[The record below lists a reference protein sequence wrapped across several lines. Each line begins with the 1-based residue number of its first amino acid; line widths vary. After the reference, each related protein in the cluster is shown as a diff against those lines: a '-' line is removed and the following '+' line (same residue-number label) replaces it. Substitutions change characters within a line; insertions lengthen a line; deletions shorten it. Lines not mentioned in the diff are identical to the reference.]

1 MPFDPLTA
9 VMLGVLA
16 LLVFFMFRNSRKRK
30 ADLATLQ
37 DQMVP
42 GAEVMTNFGL
52 FGTLV
57 SIDDDSNVATIE
69 TSPGSTLRVH
79 RQTLARVIQDE
90 VIDDE
95 IPAEEMVAEGAPVV
109 NEPSLNESNRTE
121 PNRTEPSLNES
132 SLDTPAEKSQRTK
145 KTEI

>member
-1 MPFDPLTA
+1 MFGDPLTI

-30 ADLATLQ
+30 TDLASLQ
-37 DQMVP
+37 DKMVP

-69 TSPGSTLRVH
+69 TSPGSTVRVH
-79 RQTLARVIQDE
+79 RQTLARVVE
-90 VIDDE
+90 DDVVE
-95 IPAEEMVAEGAPVV
+95 DDVVEEDTVDADAVDHDALEGGASAAGDAPAGETTDDAQRAK
-109 NEPSLNESNRTE
+109 
-121 PNRTEPSLNES
+121 
-132 SLDTPAEKSQRTK
+132 KS
-145 KTEI
+145 EL

>member
-1 MPFDPLTA
+1 MFGDPLTI

-30 ADLATLQ
+30 TDLASLQ
-37 DQMVP
+37 DKMVP

-69 TSPGSTLRVH
+69 TSPGSTVRVH
-79 RQTLARVIQDE
+79 RQTLARVVE
-90 VIDDE
+90 DD
-95 IPAEEMVAEGAPVV
+95 VAEDDVVEEDTADADAVEHDALEGGA
-109 NEPSLNESNRTE
+109 SAAG
-121 PNRTEPSLNES
+121 
-132 SLDTPAEKSQRTK
+132 DAPAGETTDDAQRAKKS
-145 KTEI
+145 EL

>member
-1 MPFDPLTA
+1 MDPLTI

-30 ADLATLQ
+30 SDLASLQ
-37 DQMVP
+37 DKMVP

-57 SIDDDSNVATIE
+57 SIDDENNVAIIE
-69 TSPGSTLRVH
+69 TSPGSTIRVH
-79 RQTLARVIQDE
+79 RQTLARVVEDE

-95 IPAEEMVAEGAPVV
+95 VAIDEMTAEGAPVV
-109 NEPSLNESNRTE
+109 NE
-121 PNRTEPSLNES
+121 S
-132 SLDTPAEKSQRTK
+132 SLDTPVEKPKRSK
-145 KTEI
+145 KLES

>member
-1 MPFDPLTA
+1 MFGDPLTI

-30 ADLATLQ
+30 TDLASLQ
-37 DQMVP
+37 DKMVP

-69 TSPGSTLRVH
+69 TSPGSTVRVH
-79 RQTLARVIQDE
+79 RQTLARVVE
-90 VIDDE
+90 DDVVE
-95 IPAEEMVAEGAPVV
+95 DDAVEEDTVDADAVEHDALEGAA
-109 NEPSLNESNRTE
+109 SAAG
-121 PNRTEPSLNES
+121 
-132 SLDTPAEKSQRTK
+132 DAPAGETTDDAQRAKKS
-145 KTEI
+145 EL

>member
-1 MPFDPLTA
+1 MFGDPLTI

-30 ADLATLQ
+30 TDLASLQ
-37 DQMVP
+37 DKMVP

-69 TSPGSTLRVH
+69 TSPGSTVRVH
-79 RQTLARVIQDE
+79 RQTLARVVE
-90 VIDDE
+90 DDVVE
-95 IPAEEMVAEGAPVV
+95 DDVVEEDTVDADAVEHDALEGGARAAGDAPAGETTDDAQRAK
-109 NEPSLNESNRTE
+109 
-121 PNRTEPSLNES
+121 
-132 SLDTPAEKSQRTK
+132 KS
-145 KTEI
+145 EL

>member
-1 MPFDPLTA
+1 MFNDPLTI

-30 ADLATLQ
+30 RDLEDLQ
-37 DQMVP
+37 LKMVP

-57 SIDDDSNVATIE
+57 SIDDDSNVAVIE
-69 TSPGSTLRVH
+69 TSPGSTVRVH
-79 RQTLARVIQDE
+79 RQTLSR

-95 IPAEEMVAEGAPVV
+95 PTEVEAGSDDQ
-109 NEPSLNESNRTE
+109 PSV
-121 PNRTEPSLNES
+121 NES
-132 SLDTPAEKSQRTK
+132 SLDASADKPKRGK
-145 KTEI
+145 NTEN

>member
-1 MPFDPLTA
+1 MFGDPLTI

-30 ADLATLQ
+30 SDLASLQ
-37 DQMVP
+37 DKMLP

-69 TSPGSTLRVH
+69 TSPGSTVRVH
-79 RQTLARVIQDE
+79 RQTLARVVE
-90 VIDDE
+90 DDLIE
-95 IPAEEMVAEGAPVV
+95 DDVVEEDTVDADALEHDALEGAASAAGDAPVG
-109 NEPSLNESNRTE
+109 EPTDEAQRSK
-121 PNRTEPSLNES
+121 
-132 SLDTPAEKSQRTK
+132 KS
-145 KTEI
+145 EL

>member
-1 MPFDPLTA
+1 MFGDPLTI

-30 ADLATLQ
+30 TDLASLQ
-37 DQMVP
+37 DKMVP

-69 TSPGSTLRVH
+69 TSPGSTVRVH
-79 RQTLARVIQDE
+79 RQTLARVVE
-90 VIDDE
+90 DDVVE
-95 IPAEEMVAEGAPVV
+95 DDVVQEDTADADAVEHDALEGGASAAGDAPAGETTDDAQRAK
-109 NEPSLNESNRTE
+109 
-121 PNRTEPSLNES
+121 
-132 SLDTPAEKSQRTK
+132 KS
-145 KTEI
+145 EL

>member
-1 MPFDPLTA
+1 MFGDPLTI

-30 ADLATLQ
+30 TDLASLQ
-37 DQMVP
+37 DKMVP

-69 TSPGSTLRVH
+69 TSPGSTVRVH
-79 RQTLARVIQDE
+79 RQTLARVVE
-90 VIDDE
+90 DDVVE
-95 IPAEEMVAEGAPVV
+95 DDVVEEDTADADAVEHDALEGGASAAGDAPAGETTDDAQRAK
-109 NEPSLNESNRTE
+109 
-121 PNRTEPSLNES
+121 
-132 SLDTPAEKSQRTK
+132 KS
-145 KTEI
+145 EL